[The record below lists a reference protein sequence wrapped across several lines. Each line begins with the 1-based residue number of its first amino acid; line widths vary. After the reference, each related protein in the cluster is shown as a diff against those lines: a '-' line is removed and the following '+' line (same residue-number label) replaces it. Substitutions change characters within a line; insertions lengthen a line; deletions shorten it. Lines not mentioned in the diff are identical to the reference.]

1 MIIIFAER
9 VSPGAHGDGH
19 LNTSHIRAA
28 CPQPCRIRRH
38 CTESDLHPSGQ
49 PFHKTAHR
57 RLASGKWWHKPCES
71 YCKSAA
77 KAKVF
82 NLRSMV
88 IVLRRTRVQQCNQA
102 RSQLLLTSSSF
113 LLFCSWLSSSSLCRP
128 SRTRLNDGS
137 SECLPLNNPREQ
149 VQSAQVVTSVSQS
162 SIYDV

>member
-1 MIIIFAER
+1 MVIMIIIFAER

-19 LNTSHIRAA
+19 LTTPHIRATYS
-28 CPQPCRIRRH
+28 QPCRFRRH
-38 CTESDLHPSGQ
+38 CNESDLHPSGQ

-88 IVLRRTRVQQCNQA
+88 IVLRRTRVQQCK
-102 RSQLLLTSSSF
+102 
-113 LLFCSWLSSSSLCRP
+113 
-128 SRTRLNDGS
+128 
-137 SECLPLNNPREQ
+137 Q
-149 VQSAQVVTSVSQS
+149 VQSLEHVSAEAALTSGALAVYFAWTFLASRRTRPVGAATIAS
-162 SIYDV
+162 GTAI